1 LIRNAGMFGKNVQLK
16 ISNCCESRMSVRVVT
31 EETGRR
37 MKEAWPPVNYPSILG
52 PLVSLVSPFP
62 LAAKYA
68 DELPALIDI
77 NRVGSPVSTPG
88 PSEGN

>member
-1 LIRNAGMFGKNVQLK
+1 
-16 ISNCCESRMSVRVVT
+16 
-31 EETGRR
+31 
-37 MKEAWPPVNYPSILG
+37 MKGAWSPVNYPSILG

-77 NRVGSPVSTPG
+77 NRSGIPCLSPWPF
-88 PSEGN
+88 